1 MMPLLWV
8 LLWPLFLPV
17 ADFSS
22 PDHCTVHDS
31 ISQNESSL
39 LQSLQCYNDYE
50 SFVHCTWSEH
60 RSTKLQLWFEPT
72 YGKTREQCV
81 RDDAAAQD
89 ATENRTV
96 HCRYNTDLFAIGIKH
111 TVFFLKNETESICS
125 VRHEPLDLSQHLR
138 ARHPVNLSTHD
149 AGDGGQLLSWSSPY
163 PSSSSLNENIT
174 YQLSYRTD
182 RQDSWTM
189 EDVTNTS
196 VKLEKQLLVPGRT
209 YEAQVRARVSVGQW
223 SHWSPAVTWQTKEDV
238 GQFPSLH
245 CVLDGENEVMCS
257 WKVSRELAHFITYQ
271 LACQHNQ
278 TAPSKRCCENPTV
291 TPDLS
296 GTMLKYSCSLT
307 VADSAHLLLDLVPTR
322 RAKIIKPHQ
331 HIRPNPPQE
340 VKVRPKNNNWI
351 VEWTEPN
358 TTSKLVL
365 YYELCYNKIQ
375 DHQECTILPVP
386 KGSMSQTILETFL
399 DPSQEYQVKVR
410 SLVAPGTLYKGVPSE
425 WTEPVR
431 WTSHEA
437 TWSPSTLIYLSIS
450 VLVAAIF
457 FTLYCTIPA
466 CQRRVVLWVDSV
478 PSPGKSKILSEFKS
492 ATNWTLMQSE
502 STAMCKVQH
511 MDSISTCSSDASLW
525 LTKDSE
531 TKCLEKDDGCWKCGN
546 LPSPTEEVHTTET
559 SSMSFSGPYIFC
571 QLSEP
576 NCTSVDVK
584 CEEEK
589 KETPSDESASSSPA
603 TFTIYGQGY
612 VCLPSRSASK
622 STQDLTHCDAD
633 TDSHRQDSAEQ
644 DQQHPDK
651 SDVQQGLDWTTSGPT
666 SIHQPPAYVTGP
678 FTSWPQGGTI
688 QPSGYCHIPTS
699 THPT

>member
-1 MMPLLWV
+1 MPLLWV
-8 LLWPLFLPV
+8 MIWPLFLPV

-60 RSTKLQLWFEPT
+60 RSTELQLWFEPT

-96 HCRYNTDLFAIGIKH
+96 HCRYNTDRVRHRHQTHRLLPQERDREHLLCPARASGSFSALESSSIR
-111 TVFFLKNETESICS
+111 SICS
-125 VRHEPLDLSQHLR
+125 
-138 ARHPVNLSTHD
+138 
-149 AGDGGQLLSWSSPY
+149 
-163 PSSSSLNENIT
+163 
-174 YQLSYRTD
+174 RTM
-182 RQDSWTM
+182 QM

-196 VKLEKQLLVPGRT
+196 VKLEKQFLVPGRT

-531 TKCLEKDDGCWKCGN
+531 RKCLEKDDGCWKCGN

-589 KETPSDESASSSPA
+589 KETPSDDSASSSPA

-651 SDVQQGLDWTTSGPT
+651 SDVQQGLDWTTSEPT

-688 QPSGYCHIPTS
+688 QPSGLDKQVLLRPNKPYRPLRS
-699 THPT
+699 TGQL